1 MSTRFTK
8 TVPVMRTLMLGGLAV
23 AATAL
28 VALAPS
34 SRAEEAAEAKP
45 AAEKHAAAK
54 TAKARKPA
62 APPAQNPAA
71 PGEPGLLPFTPAEVT
86 ASPPGAIDITSD
98 ETMEWHNDQ
107 LAAVARGHVI
117 VTRGEDT
124 LHCDTLVVYYRKA
137 NDGSTE
143 MYRMAADGQV
153 VMTSPSQQAFGD
165 HGVYDVDQDVTV
177 LTGDHLH
184 LVTRSDT
191 VYARDT
197 LEYWKQQQLLVAR
210 GNAIAINDKG
220 DRIRADVLVGIM
232 EENAA
237 KQLEM
242 TRMDAKGNVLIVTP
256 KDVARGS
263 EGTYNVKT
271 RIAILTGDVKLTQG
285 QNQVNGHR
293 AEVNNATGVSRML
306 PDETVKGGRVH
317 SVLIPK
323 KSDQPAAPAPAAPPA
338 GGANPPGGGAQP

>member
-1 MSTRFTK
+1 MSIRFTK
-8 TVPVMRTLMLGGLAV
+8 TVPVVRTLMLGGLAV

-34 SRAEEAAEAKP
+34 SRAEEAEGAKP
-45 AAEKHAAAK
+45 APEKHAGEK
-54 TAKARKPA
+54 PAKARKPA
-62 APPAQNPAA
+62 APPAQNPAV

-153 VMTSPSQQAFGD
+153 VMTSPSQQAYGD
-165 HGVYDVDQDVTV
+165 HSVYDVDQDVTV

-197 LEYWKQQQLLVAR
+197 LEYWRQQQLLVAR

-232 EENAA
+232 EENAT

-256 KDVARGS
+256 KDIARGT

-323 KSDQPAAPAPAAPPA
+323 KSDQPAAPAAPPA
-338 GGANPPGGGAQP
+338 GGAKTPGGGAQP

>member
-1 MSTRFTK
+1 MSIRFTK
-8 TVPVMRTLMLGGLAV
+8 TVPAMRTLMLGGLAV

-34 SRAEEAAEAKP
+34 SRAEEPAEAKAAAGKP
-45 AAEKHAAAK
+45 AAEKP
-54 TAKARKPA
+54 TKARKPAA
-62 APPAQNPAA
+62 APPAQNPAI

-124 LHCDTLVVYYRKA
+124 LHCDTLVVYYRKTK
-137 NDGSTE
+137 DGSTE

-165 HGVYDVDQDVTV
+165 HSVYDVDQDVTV

-197 LEYWKQQQLLVAR
+197 LEYWRQQQLLVAR

-256 KDVARGS
+256 KDVARGT

-323 KSDQPAAPAPAAPPA
+323 KSDQPATPGGSNPA
-338 GGANPPGGGAQP
+338 GAKPTGGGAQP

>member
-1 MSTRFTK
+1 M
-8 TVPVMRTLMLGGLAV
+8 MRTLLLGGLAV
-23 AATAL
+23 AACAL
-28 VALAPS
+28 VTLAPA
-34 SRAEEAAEAKP
+34 SRAEEPAAQSAAEKPAAAAKKP
-45 AAEKHAAAK
+45 AAEKATK
-54 TAKARKPA
+54 TKKA
-62 APPAQNPAA
+62 APPAQNPAVA
-71 PGEPGLLPFTPAEVT
+71 GEPGLLPFTPTEVT
-86 ASPPGAIDITSD
+86 AAPPGAIDITSD

-107 LAAVARGHVI
+107 LAAVARGHV
-117 VTRGEDT
+117 VVVRGEDT

-137 NDGSTE
+137 QDGSTE

-153 VMTSPSQQAFGD
+153 VMTSPSQQAYGD
-165 HGVYDVDQDVTV
+165 HAVYDVDQDVTV
-177 LTGDHLH
+177 MTGDHLH

-210 GNAIAINDKG
+210 GNAVAINDKG

-232 EENAA
+232 EQNAA

-256 KDVARGS
+256 KDIARGS
-263 EGTYNVKT
+263 DGTYNVKT

-317 SVLIPK
+317 SVLVPK
-323 KSDQPAAPAPAAPPA
+323 RSDQPAAPA
-338 GGANPPGGGAQP
+338 GSTKPPGGGAQP

>member
-1 MSTRFTK
+1 MSIRFTK
-8 TVPVMRTLMLGGLAV
+8 TVPVVRTLMLGGLAV

-34 SRAEEAAEAKP
+34 SRAEEAEGAKP
-45 AAEKHAAAK
+45 APEKHAGEK
-54 TAKARKPA
+54 PAKARKPA
-62 APPAQNPAA
+62 APPAQNPAV

-153 VMTSPSQQAFGD
+153 VMTSPSQQAYGD
-165 HGVYDVDQDVTV
+165 HSVYDVDQDVTV

-197 LEYWKQQQLLVAR
+197 LEYWRQQQLLVAR

-232 EENAA
+232 EENAT

-256 KDVARGS
+256 KDIARGT

-323 KSDQPAAPAPAAPPA
+323 KSDQPAAPAAPPA
-338 GGANPPGGGAQP
+338 GGGAQP

>member
-1 MSTRFTK
+1 MK
-8 TVPVMRTLMLGGLAV
+8 TVPAMPVLAAGTLMV
-23 AATAL
+23 AAAAL
-28 VALAPS
+28 FALAPS
-34 SRAEEAAEAKP
+34 SRAQEAA
-45 AAEKHAAAK
+45 AAS
-54 TAKARKPA
+54 TVPAKAPKAKKPA
-62 APPAQNPAA
+62 APVQQNPAVA
-71 PGEPGLLPFTPAEVT
+71 GEPGLIPFTPTEVT
-86 ASPPGAIDITSD
+86 AAPPGAIDITSD

-137 NDGSTE
+137 KDGSTE

-197 LEYWKQQQLLVAR
+197 LEYWRQQQLLVAR

-220 DRIRADVLVGIM
+220 DRLRGDVLVGIM
-232 EENAA
+232 EENAT

-256 KDVARGS
+256 KDVARGT

-306 PDETVKGGRVH
+306 PDDTVKGGRVH
-317 SVLIPK
+317 SVLVPK
-323 KSDQPAAPAPAAPPA
+323 RSDQPAAPPAPGTPPPT
-338 GGANPPGGGAQP
+338 GGAKTPGGGAQP

>member
-1 MSTRFTK
+1 MK
-8 TVPVMRTLMLGGLAV
+8 TVPAMPLLVVGTLTV

-28 VALAPS
+28 FALAPV
-34 SRAEEAAEAKP
+34 SRAEEAAAAATTLDKP
-45 AAEKHAAAK
+45 AKAATKAK
-54 TAKARKPA
+54 K
-62 APPAQNPAA
+62 APPAPNPAVA
-71 PGEPGLLPFTPAEVT
+71 GEPGLIPFTPTEVT
-86 ASPPGAIDITSD
+86 AAPPGAIDITSD
-98 ETMEWHNDQ
+98 ETMEWHDDQ
-107 LAAVARGHVI
+107 LAAVARGHV
-117 VTRGEDT
+117 VVVRGEDT
-124 LHCDTLVVYYRKA
+124 LHCDTLVVYYRKTK
-137 NDGSTE
+137 DGSTE

-153 VMTSPSQQAFGD
+153 VMTSPSQQAYGD

-184 LVTRSDT
+184 MVTRSDT

-197 LEYWKQQQLLVAR
+197 MEYWRQQQLLVAR
-210 GNAIAINDKG
+210 GNAVAINDKG

-256 KDVARGS
+256 KDIARGS

-306 PDETVKGGRVH
+306 PDENVKGGRVH
-317 SVLIPK
+317 SVLMPK
-323 KSDQPAAPAPAAPPA
+323 KSDQPAAPAPTT
-338 GGANPPGGGAQP
+338 PGGGAKP